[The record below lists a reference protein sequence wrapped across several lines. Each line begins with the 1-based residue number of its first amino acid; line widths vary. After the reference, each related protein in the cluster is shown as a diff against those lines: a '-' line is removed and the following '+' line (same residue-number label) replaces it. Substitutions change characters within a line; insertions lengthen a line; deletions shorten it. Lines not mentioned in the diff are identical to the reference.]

1 MKNTISCYLIK
12 IFIITFAIVGFFNTL
27 TFAQSVQMVRIAKLE
42 IYPENLVQYKQLLEE
57 EITSSIKKEPGVLTL
72 YAVAEKDRPNYITIF
87 ETYLDE
93 QAYQKH
99 LKSPHFIKY
108 KTTTEKMVKNLELI
122 PCLPISLGAKQK
134 P

>member
-1 MKNTISCYLIK
+1 MKNIRSCYLLK
-12 IFIITFAIVGFFNTL
+12 ILIMTFVIVGFVNTL

-42 IYPENLVQYKQLLEE
+42 IYPEHLAQYKKLLEE

-72 YAVAEKDRPNYITIF
+72 YAVAEKDRPNFITIF

-108 KTTTEKMVKNLELI
+108 KTSTEKMVKNLELI

-134 P
+134 H